1 MRFPLLRISF
11 GHAVILSGVYLG
23 LALISEVALGL
34 GQEGWSSRILLTLES
49 VPAQLLRWLGFWS
62 LLEQAYINGQMDE
75 SSLRVILAATM
86 LSVIFLIALLAS
98 AMTWLLKRMNRLK
111 PSV

>member
-23 LALISEVALGL
+23 LALISEVALGF
-34 GQEGWSSRILLTLES
+34 GQEGWSTRVLLTLET
-49 VPAQLLRWLGFWS
+49 VPAQLLRWIGLWAP
-62 LLEQAYINGQMDE
+62 LEQAYINGQMDE
-75 SSLRVILAATM
+75 ISLRLILAATM

-98 AMTWLLKRMNRLK
+98 LMTWFLKRMSRR
-111 PSV
+111 PT